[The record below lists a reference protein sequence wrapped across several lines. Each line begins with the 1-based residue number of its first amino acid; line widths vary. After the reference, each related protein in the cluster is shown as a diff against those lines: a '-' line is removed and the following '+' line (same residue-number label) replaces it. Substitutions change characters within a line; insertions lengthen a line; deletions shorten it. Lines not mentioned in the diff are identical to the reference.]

1 LALAMFLAEMEV
13 RSDPSPIVLD
23 DPTSS
28 IDQEG
33 RRRIARTL
41 VGLGERRQVIVFTH
55 EMTLVMDLQRQA
67 SSTSPVSV
75 QHITRLGETV
85 GHVRPSLPW
94 DGLSARERRGDLNE
108 KLVVLR
114 KEYEGRDEDAY
125 RQKAGDFCMRLR
137 QAFER
142 AVEDLVLGGVI
153 TRRSDDVHTKQLR
166 KINHTE
172 EICDLVDRGMSDN
185 SPWVHDRPL
194 ADGSS
199 PPSPDELQEGLDVLS
214 DLVKAVGA
222 LEKERQKE
230 TDQSKKKRVASLKA
244 VELAG
249 SGSSSEE
256 VAEPH
261 LQPVADEVPR
271 LDIEKAADSETG
283 ERATDLET

>member
-1 LALAMFLAEMEV
+1 M
-13 RSDPSPIVLD
+13 
-23 DPTSS
+23 
-28 IDQEG
+28 
-33 RRRIARTL
+33 
-41 VGLGERRQVIVFTH
+41 IVFTH

-67 SSTSPVSV
+67 SPTSPISV

-94 DGLSARERRGDLNE
+94 DGLNARERRGDLNE
-108 KLVVLR
+108 KLVVMR
-114 KEYEGRDEDAY
+114 KEYEGRDEDKY
-125 RQKAGDFCMRLR
+125 RQQAGDFCMRLR

-153 TRRSDDVHTKQLR
+153 TRRSDDVHTKQLH

-172 EICDLVDRGMSDN
+172 EICNLVDRGMSDN

-214 DLVKAVGA
+214 DLLKAVGE
-222 LEKERQKE
+222 LERTRQKD
-230 TDQSKKKRVASLKA
+230 TDQSKKKRVANLKA

-249 SGSSSEE
+249 SESPEK

-261 LQPVADEVPR
+261 LKPVADGVPSA
-271 LDIEKAADSETG
+271 DIENAADSETG
-283 ERATDLET
+283 ERVTELET